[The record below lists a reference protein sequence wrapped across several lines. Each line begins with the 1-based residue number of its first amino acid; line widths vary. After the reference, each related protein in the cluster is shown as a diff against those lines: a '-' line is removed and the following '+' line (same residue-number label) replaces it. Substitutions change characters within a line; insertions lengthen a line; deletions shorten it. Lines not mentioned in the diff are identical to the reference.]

1 MCEQFVRTH
10 MPPEEEQLNEVLQ
23 LRSQGMTYKQIAE
36 KTGHP
41 QSTVA
46 HWCQSN
52 TPKSPQKVEVLMVN
66 DFEPGT
72 TVITLPIHKFEF
84 YRKSDLI
91 YFKVENRGQSCEFYE
106 IRGTIIHKTR
116 FPTRGELYPH
126 FIGMI
131 EEKGPDFDTEF
142 LSSLHRDRQQRA
154 RRMAQNIENALSQE
168 EARLS
173 KFQYPNVI
181 PGRGIL
187 LREGE
192 FFHWARRQVH
202 GLNTRVQDNT
212 LNLLDNTVI
221 QADIKSVQHAYE
233 RWKSH
238 QTEPSELTRL
248 ARLDDLSTTQRDRET
263 LIESLFED
271 WAKENHGISRKHAKI
286 ALEINSL
293 DAKKIKHFV
302 DSGANNLQ
310 EFEQLHASGLAT
322 FAEFER
328 VQACIHNVTGRTLEL
343 ILPEWSNQGQS
354 DQYGVRLE
362 NYKAIF
368 THLDLI
374 AEWPSIKEMQEAI
387 EVGFEVEEHKEYKRW
402 ISKLSNT
409 NWELTH
415 ARINQFR
422 QLEWK
427 LDDLLRFDSPEDMA
441 LHALIEASPD
451 MVSHAK
457 LLENYKA
464 THGTN
469 LGNARNLHD
478 RLQSP
483 PFDTMVESDLDAGII
498 QKLAGTKAKR
508 KLAPKPKKTAK
519 KDATPDV
526 SKALVDLAKYPKLS
540 ASESKESERLK
551 LAILGGDLEGAIV
564 HAVSRLERISRE
576 YCSREGLE
584 LPEKGN
590 GEMRKLIFTATDH
603 ALELTKNRKNVLRWT
618 ISTRNAVVHPSP
630 ENEVN
635 AERRQL
641 LAVLKVA
648 EDMP

>member
-1 MCEQFVRTH
+1 MCERFVRTH

-46 HWCQSN
+46 HWCQTN

-66 DFEPGT
+66 DFEPGM

-84 YRKSDLI
+84 YRKSDLL
-91 YFKVENRGQSCEFYE
+91 YFTYSKNRGSDFYE
-106 IRGTIIHKTR
+106 IRGTIIHRTY
-116 FPTRGELYPH
+116 FPERGELYPH
-126 FIGMI
+126 FIDMI

-142 LSSLHRDRQQRA
+142 DSSLHKSRQQHA
-154 RRMAQNIENALSQE
+154 LRMAQNLTNSLTNKENQLTRHQNIRQPQLA
-168 EARLS
+168 
-173 KFQYPNVI
+173 N
-181 PGRGIL
+181 GDIL
-187 LREGE
+187 LQRERE
-192 FFHWARRQVH
+192 FFDWARKHVDDLHRVVH
-202 GLNTRVQDNT
+202 QAT
-212 LNLLDNTVI
+212 LQLLDNTGI
-221 QADIKSVQHAYE
+221 QADPESVQHAYE
-233 RWKSH
+233 RWESH
-238 QTEPSELTRL
+238 QTEPPELTRL
-248 ARLDDLSTTQRDRET
+248 TRLMDLAKTRDQF
-263 LIESLFED
+263 IESLFED
-271 WAKENHGISRKHAKI
+271 WAKETYGIPRKHAKI

-328 VQACIHNVTGRTLEL
+328 VQACIHNVTKRTLEL
-343 ILPEWSNQGQS
+343 ILPEWSDRGQS

-368 THLDLI
+368 THLDVI

-422 QLEWK
+422 QLEWN

-508 KLAPKPKKTAK
+508 KSAPKPKKTAK
-519 KDATPDV
+519 KDAIPDV

>member
-1 MCEQFVRTH
+1 MSERFVRIH

-52 TPKSPQKVEVLMVN
+52 TPKSPQNVEVLMVN

-91 YFKVENRGQSCEFYE
+91 YFTCPNHGSSVSELYE
-106 IRGTIIHKTR
+106 IRGTIIHKTT
-116 FPTRGELYPH
+116 FPARGELYPY
-126 FIGMI
+126 FTDII
-131 EEKGPDFDTEF
+131 LEKGSMFE
-142 LSSLHRDRQQRA
+142 SSYYGSLGHDRPRLAKHYAQTA
-154 RRMAQNIENALSQE
+154 KQNIGYFGS
-168 EARLS
+168 
-173 KFQYPNVI
+173 
-181 PGRGIL
+181 L
-187 LREGE
+187 LRKEHPQHGGYGSVLE
-192 FFHWARRQVH
+192 QFEQWARDKVDSWTERIPDTTKYQI
-202 GLNTRVQDNT
+202 LSWAPDQYEAERVEVAYAAWERHQHSPKPLT
-212 LNLLDNTVI
+212 ELSALGKVI
-221 QADIKSVQHAYE
+221 RGGAFDA
-233 RWKSH
+233 
-238 QTEPSELTRL
+238 
-248 ARLDDLSTTQRDRET
+248 
-263 LIESLFED
+263 LFE
-271 WAKENHGISRKHAKI
+271 AFVQESKIPKKHAKI

-302 DSGANNLQ
+302 DSGASSLQ

-328 VQACIHNVTGRTLEL
+328 VAEIIPHIGVHSLRSYLVSFGGGR
-343 ILPEWSNQGQS
+343 I
-354 DQYGVRLE
+354 DQHGVPLQ
-362 NYKAIF
+362 NYKEI
-368 THLDLI
+368 HDMI
-374 AEWPSIKEMQEAI
+374 DDISRWSSIKNMVEALD
-387 EVGFEVEEHKEYKRW
+387 VGFEVEEHKEYKRW
-402 ISKLSNT
+402 IAKLRKT

-422 QLEWK
+422 QLEWN

-441 LHALIEASPD
+441 LHAIIETSPD

-469 LGNARNLHD
+469 LGNAHNLHD

-508 KLAPKPKKTAK
+508 KPAPKPKKTAK

-540 ASESKESERLK
+540 ASQSKVSELVRQSIESGNLET
-551 LAILGGDLEGAIV
+551 AILD
-564 HAVSRLERISRE
+564 AVGRLEVIAE
-576 YCSREGLE
+576 QHCIDHDLE
-584 LPEKGN
+584 LPPREKGWLHN
-590 GEMRKLIFTATDH
+590 LIELATSH
-603 ALELTKNRKNVLRWT
+603 ALELSSRRNRLMHQAITTRGKRAHMKPAKPSMDQLR
-618 ISTRNAVVHPSP
+618 
-630 ENEVN
+630 
-635 AERRQL
+635 
-641 LAVLKVA
+641 AVLQIA

>member
-1 MCEQFVRTH
+1 MCERFVRTH

-91 YFKVENRGQSCEFYE
+91 YFKLRSARDTWGACDLYE
-106 IRGTIIHKTR
+106 IRGTIIHKAH
-116 FPTRGELYPH
+116 FPTRGEMYPY
-126 FIGMI
+126 FIEMI
-131 EEKGPDFDTEF
+131 QENGASFPSAFQTSLQIGRPKTSGYMVDTVLEG
-142 LSSLHRDRQQRA
+142 LRIGAQR
-154 RRMAQNIENALSQE
+154 RKNAISDVLFGDE
-168 EARLS
+168 MT
-173 KFQYPNVI
+173 V
-181 PGRGIL
+181 
-187 LREGE
+187 
-192 FFHWARRQVH
+192 WARNYL
-202 GLNTRVQDNT
+202 G
-212 LNLLDNTVI
+212 
-221 QADIKSVQHAYE
+221 
-233 RWKSH
+233 
-238 QTEPSELTRL
+238 RL
-248 ARLDDLSTTQRDRET
+248 ARSGHRVLHLISGMEQATPESAQDAYQRWEDHQ
-263 LIESLFED
+263 IEPTEFNHLKELAENQDTVFDALFPVFL
-271 WAKENHGISRKHAKI
+271 KERHGIPKKHAKI
-286 ALEINSL
+286 ALKINSL

-302 DSGANNLQ
+302 DSGASSLQ

-328 VQACIHNVTGRTLEL
+328 VQACIHNVTGKTLEL
-343 ILPEWSNQGQS
+343 ILPEWSNRGQS
-354 DQYGVRLE
+354 DRYGVRLE
-362 NYKAIF
+362 NYKTIL
-368 THLDLI
+368 THLDVI
-374 AEWPSIKEMQEAI
+374 AEWPSIKDMQEAI

-402 ISKLSNT
+402 IAKLRKT

-422 QLEWK
+422 QLEWN

-441 LHALIEASPD
+441 LHAIIETSPD

-508 KLAPKPKKTAK
+508 KPAPKPKNTAK

-526 SKALVDLAKYPKLS
+526 SKALVDLAKYPNFQHRSQKYRNGCNPS
-540 ASESKESERLK
+540 S
-551 LAILGGDLEGAIV
+551 GNLETP
-564 HAVSRLERISRE
+564 S
-576 YCSREGLE
+576 
-584 LPEKGN
+584 
-590 GEMRKLIFTATDH
+590 
-603 ALELTKNRKNVLRWT
+603 LTR
-618 ISTRNAVVHPSP
+618 
-630 ENEVN
+630 
-635 AERRQL
+635 
-641 LAVLKVA
+641 
-648 EDMP
+648 

>member
-1 MCEQFVRTH
+1 MCERFVITH

-66 DFEPGT
+66 DFEPGM
-72 TVITLPIHKFEF
+72 TVITLPVHKFEF
-84 YRKSDLI
+84 FRKSDLI
-91 YFKVENRGQSCEFYE
+91 YFKVYSKNGGCELYE
-106 IRGTIIHKTR
+106 IRGTIIHKTL
-116 FPTRGELYPH
+116 FPTRGELYPY
-126 FIGMI
+126 FIDMI
-131 EEKGPDFDTEF
+131 HENGELF
-142 LSSLHRDRQQRA
+142 LSAFSESLQIQRA
-154 RRMAQNIENALSQE
+154 HQMD
-168 EARLS
+168 RLS
-173 KFQYPNVI
+173 KGVI
-181 PGRGIL
+181 HRLNKAAYRYKDAGWVWA
-187 LREGE
+187 E
-192 FFHWARRQVH
+192 FLDWTTRYLNQTAALAKQIQSQFH
-202 GLNTRVQDNT
+202 
-212 LNLLDNTVI
+212 
-221 QADIKSVQHAYE
+221 
-233 RWKSH
+233 
-238 QTEPSELTRL
+238 
-248 ARLDDLSTTQRDRET
+248 
-263 LIESLFED
+263 LIEGASQATPESARDAYQRWEDHQRKLPEFEFLQELAENPDDGFDTLFPVFL
-271 WAKENHGISRKHAKI
+271 KERHGIPKKHAKVVLQI
-286 ALEINSL
+286 KST

-322 FAEFER
+322 FTEFER
-328 VQACIHNVTGRTLEL
+328 VQACIHNVTRRTLEL
-343 ILPEWSNQGQS
+343 ILPEWSNRGQS
-354 DQYGVRLE
+354 DQYGVCLE

-368 THLDLI
+368 THLYVI
-374 AEWPSIKEMQEAI
+374 AEWPSIKDMQEAI

-402 ISKLSNT
+402 IAKLRKT

-441 LHALIEASPD
+441 LHAIIETSPD

-508 KLAPKPKKTAK
+508 KSAPKPKKTEK
-519 KDATPDV
+519 KDATPHA

-576 YCSREGLE
+576 YCSKEGLE